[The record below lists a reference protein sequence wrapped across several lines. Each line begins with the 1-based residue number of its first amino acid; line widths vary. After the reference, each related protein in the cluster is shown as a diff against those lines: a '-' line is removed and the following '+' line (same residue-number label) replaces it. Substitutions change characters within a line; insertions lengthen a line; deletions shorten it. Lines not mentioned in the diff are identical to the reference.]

1 MLYARGKWKVMRRHV
16 KQDSYLNIVLKCFQ
30 CDQVLKVQYV
40 KFLFFVFIE
49 VLLNLLIANKLSLQ
63 FIL

>member
-1 MLYARGKWKVMRRHV
+1 MLCARRKLKIMRHHM
-16 KQDSYLNIVLKCFQ
+16 KQYNYLNIILKCFQ

-49 VLLNLLIANKLSLQ
+49 VLLNLLIANKLS
-63 FIL
+63 